1 MSSEEVKYQAFDGDV
16 DNEDSLLRQ
25 TQQLRI
31 KLVTD
36 MVNDGQIHK
45 DLKAVDRV
53 ERLING
59 IDKQVMTKRKIKA
72 AERGAEATQDLA
84 NSLNGFLMQR
94 AGVRIARHDDTPE
107 DLNGGYQPT
116 VPEIAGSRPI
126 KDGELAPV
134 GEKIDVDAIMSAAFS
149 SRRPQDDDED

>member
-1 MSSEEVKYQAFDGDV
+1 MSEEVKYQAFDGDV

-25 TQQLRI
+25 TQQLRVKI
-31 KLVTD
+31 VTD
-36 MVNDGQIHK
+36 MTNEAGFHT
-45 DLKAVDRV
+45 DLKAIDRV

-72 AERGAEATQDLA
+72 AEKGAEATSDLA

-94 AGVRIARHDDTPE
+94 GGLHIGRHDDTPE
-107 DLNGGYQPT
+107 DLNGGYQP
-116 VPEIAGSRPI
+116 VIPEIVAARPT

-134 GEKIDVDAIMSAAFS
+134 GEKVDVDSIMAAAFKS
-149 SRRPQDDDED
+149 RPQDDDED

>member
-1 MSSEEVKYQAFDGDV
+1 MSEEVKYQAFDGDV

-25 TQQLRI
+25 TQQLRV

-36 MVNDGQIHK
+36 MVNDGQVHK
-45 DLKAVDRV
+45 DLKAVDRI

-84 NSLNGFLMQR
+84 NSLNGFLMNR
-94 AGVRIARHDDTPE
+94 AGVGIKRHDDEE
-107 DLNGGYQPT
+107 DLNNGYQPT
-116 VPEIAGSRPI
+116 VPQIAAVRPP
-126 KDGELAPV
+126 KEGELAPV
-134 GEKIDVDAIMSAAFS
+134 GEKIDVDQIMSTAFAN
-149 SRRPQDDDED
+149 RRPDSDDED